1 MPIGKFGKA
10 GKFNKNDNNHRDRKP
25 GLPDMAQIEEP
36 IFADAEEEEEARRQ
50 VRIVQIIVPKLF
62 PKLS

>member
-10 GKFNKNDNNHRDRKP
+10 GKFNKNDNNHRKP

-36 IFADAEEEEEARRQ
+36 VFADAEEEEEARRQ